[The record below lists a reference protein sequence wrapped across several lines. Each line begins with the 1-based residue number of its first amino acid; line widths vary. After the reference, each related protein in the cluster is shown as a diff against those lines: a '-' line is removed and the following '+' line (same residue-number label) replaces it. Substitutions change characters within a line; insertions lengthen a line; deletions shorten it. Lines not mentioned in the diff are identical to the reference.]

1 MKDGRTSAD
10 TAQQPRKW
18 KAQHATQAKEVHI
31 STRRHAAQYVLGGEM
46 SEIRVDNRDD
56 GIQRFL
62 HDNLMHAAKST
73 AGIGKGS

>member
-1 MKDGRTSAD
+1 MKDGRTSAE

-31 STRRHAAQYVLGGEM
+31 STHRHASQYVLGEEM